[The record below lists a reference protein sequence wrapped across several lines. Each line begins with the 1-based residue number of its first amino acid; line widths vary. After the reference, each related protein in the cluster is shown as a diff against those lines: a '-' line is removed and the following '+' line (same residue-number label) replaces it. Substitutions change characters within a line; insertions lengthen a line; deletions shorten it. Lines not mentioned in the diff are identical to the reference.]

1 MSLLKLMAQ
10 SCGLTLRET
19 VVYLGTKPDTT
30 KSWWVG
36 RRKPPEVVLERLTE
50 LAIMQDMAAQQA
62 LVDMGL
68 VKTKS
73 DPVTLP
79 LYSSDLAAQRLG
91 WPCLNAY
98 RAVIRRIVERMPP
111 TLATKLVLV
120 TEGTGGKQ

>member
-19 VVYLGTKPDTT
+19 VEYLGTKPDTT

-36 RRKPPEVVLERLTE
+36 RRKPPEIVLERLTE
-50 LAIMQDMAAQQA
+50 LAVKQDMAAQQA

-68 VKTKS
+68 VTPKS

-79 LYSSDLAAQRLG
+79 FCGSDSAAQRLG

-98 RAVIRRIVERMPP
+98 RAVIRRIVEKMPP

-120 TEGTGGKQ
+120 AEGKGDKQ